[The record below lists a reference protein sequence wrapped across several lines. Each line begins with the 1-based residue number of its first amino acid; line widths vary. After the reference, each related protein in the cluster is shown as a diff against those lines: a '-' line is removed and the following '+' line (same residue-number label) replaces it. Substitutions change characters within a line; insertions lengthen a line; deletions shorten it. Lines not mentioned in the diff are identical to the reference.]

1 MALLYFNKANINLN
15 FKLETQ
21 ETNRII
27 YIIHISTIAATYP
40 KCRGWGGGV
49 KSGFKGGM
57 GPGTSC
63 ALQVNSIPPV
73 GVERR
78 G

>member
-40 KCRGWGGGV
+40 KCRGWGGGALKV
-49 KSGFKGGM
+49 GLKGEW
-57 GPGTSC
+57 
-63 ALQVNSIPPV
+63 ALEPAALY
-73 GVERR
+73 R
-78 G
+78 